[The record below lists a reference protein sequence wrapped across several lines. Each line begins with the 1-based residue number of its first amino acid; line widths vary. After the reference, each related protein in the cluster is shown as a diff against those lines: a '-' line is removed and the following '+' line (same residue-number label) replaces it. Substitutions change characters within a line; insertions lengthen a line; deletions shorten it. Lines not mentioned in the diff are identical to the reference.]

1 LPKKNKVRDIIYIY
15 IIAAIIFLA
24 ITAFVFIT
32 KLIKTEIRDRKERIN
47 SDKAWSDMERG
58 LNAAFDE
65 LEYYKKMIDDE
76 QRKADSDKKTN

>member
-1 LPKKNKVRDIIYIY
+1 VHDIIVIY
-15 IIAAIIFLA
+15 IIVAIIFLA

-32 KLIKTEIRDRKERIN
+32 KLIKTEIRDRRRERRK
-47 SDKAWSDMERG
+47 SDKVWSEMERG
-58 LNAAFDE
+58 LDAAFDE